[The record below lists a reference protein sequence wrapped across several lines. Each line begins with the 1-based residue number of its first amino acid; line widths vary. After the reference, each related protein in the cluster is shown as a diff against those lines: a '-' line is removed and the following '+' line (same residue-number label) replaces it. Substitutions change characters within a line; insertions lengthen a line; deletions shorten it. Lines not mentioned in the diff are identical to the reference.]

1 LTANSLYGSLGSGFS
16 RFSAKHLAA
25 MITSQGRS
33 ILRDTVDSVE
43 QQLNMDVVYGDTDS
57 IMVATSES
65 TPEAAQ
71 QIARQ
76 VQQVIN
82 GRYRLL
88 ELGIDGYFRRL
99 LILGKK
105 NYASLTM
112 VKLDNG
118 VWDQVIK
125 PKGSSVIRKDVS
137 ELSLFTT
144 M

>member
-1 LTANSLYGSLGSGFS
+1 
-16 RFSAKHLAA
+16 

-43 QQLNMDVVYGDTDS
+43 HQLNMDVVYGDTDS
-57 IMVATSES
+57 IMVATNES
-65 TPEAAQ
+65 TLEAAQ

-82 GRYRLL
+82 GRYQLL

-112 VKLDNG
+112 VKLDDG
-118 VWDQVIK
+118 LWDQVIK